1 MPGIDTAVDCNAVLP
16 VCWQYICEKYFQK
29 IADRS
34 LFSGLRS
41 ATHFG
46 RPDFQQFF
54 HMVRAA
60 HPEVSLPTYRVAQ
73 NKPDCLLLL
82 SVFCISTTKH
92 VTRIMYV

>member
-73 NKPDCLLLL
+73 INRTVYFCCPC
-82 SVFCISTTKH
+82 SVFLQQNA
-92 VTRIMYV
+92 